1 MGFYLKR
8 HFFSFSFIFKV
19 FKMFESIK
27 LFSEF
32 KTPLVNSP
40 AAEAKS
46 SKFVHADAGQKTA
59 AVKVPKA
66 GRGGAAGYYP
76 GVTWVTE
83 TKEEFAREWPEL
95 YKRQQHTLKQIRD
108 LHKPVHL
115 HGKNDATNLAMLAT
129 VCVGGVFYS
138 IYRMTRYVMPE

>member
-1 MGFYLKR
+1 M
-8 HFFSFSFIFKV
+8 FITMK
-19 FKMFESIK
+19 I
-27 LFSEF
+27 LSEF

-46 SKFVHADAGQKTA
+46 SKFVHADASQK
-59 AVKVPKA
+59 VSQVQVPKTP
-66 GRGGAAGYYP
+66 RGGSAGYYP

-108 LHKPVHL
+108 LHMPVHL
-115 HGKNDATNLAMLAT
+115 HGKNDARNLAMLAT

-138 IYRMTRYVMPE
+138 IYRMGRYIMPE

>member
-1 MGFYLKR
+1 MDAQKR
-8 HFFSFSFIFKV
+8 SQV
-19 FKMFESIK
+19 
-27 LFSEF
+27 
-32 KTPLVNSP
+32 
-40 AAEAKS
+40 
-46 SKFVHADAGQKTA
+46 Q
-59 AVKVPKA
+59 VPKPQ
-66 GRGGAAGYYP
+66 RGGAAGYYP

>member
-1 MGFYLKR
+1 
-8 HFFSFSFIFKV
+8 
-19 FKMFESIK
+19 MFESLK

-32 KTPLVNSP
+32 STPLVN
-40 AAEAKS
+40 AKADAKAS
-46 SKFVHADAGQKTA
+46 GFVHADAAQKTA
-59 AVKVPKA
+59 QVQVPKA

-83 TKEEFAREWPEL
+83 STEEFAREWPEL
-95 YKRQQHTLKQIRD
+95 YKRQQQTLKNIKD

-115 HGKNDATNLAMLAT
+115 HGKSDKVLLAGLAT